1 MRSVVSI
8 DSLVAAT
15 LLTTR
20 SETYLPPSLYL
31 TNSLGYLII
40 CQVSKE
46 SEAPPCG

>member
-1 MRSVVSI
+1 MRSVVRI
-8 DSLVAAT
+8 DSLVAAGLSGS
-15 LLTTR
+15 LLR
-20 SETYLPPSLYL
+20 SSLYL